1 MFMTSD
7 EKEKPEAPE
16 TITPDEVINKKGET
30 KDQESPVEPPAD
42 E

>member
-7 EKEKPEAPE
+7 EKEKPEPE
-16 TITPDEVINKKGET
+16 TIKPDEVINKKGET